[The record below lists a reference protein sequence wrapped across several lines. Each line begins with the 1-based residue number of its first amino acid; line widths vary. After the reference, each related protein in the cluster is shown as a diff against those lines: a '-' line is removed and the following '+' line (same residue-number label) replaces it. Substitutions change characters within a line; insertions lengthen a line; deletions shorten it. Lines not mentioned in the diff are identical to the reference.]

1 MKQVFGKANGHKK
14 SLLFFALAAF
24 MASVVMLVEYYHRNY
39 AELMQIHQHER
50 LSQQLSSVRANIE
63 SELNS
68 NIFLADSLATLI
80 SVNPQSDNE
89 QLTRMAE
96 ALYLKSS
103 SLRNIALAPDNV
115 IRFVYPLTGNESV
128 IGFDYRQSPEQLH
141 TVELAKQRQEVFIA
155 GPLTLI
161 QGNQAIIARM
171 PIFTDPPFNQRYWG
185 TCSAVIEI
193 DKLFKLA
200 GVNELAAQSRLA
212 IRGKDGL
219 GANGEVFFGDESVF
233 AEAFSS
239 ETIRLINGSWL
250 IAIAELPGTS
260 YNGPALA
267 SSYIRVIGY
276 GFSLLLLLV
285 FISLF
290 YSYHFARINSL
301 QDPLTLL
308 PNRRFAMK
316 WLETLINSR
325 AEFCII
331 SLDLDKFKLINDRFG
346 HAIGD
351 QFLQEVARLL
361 QINLRSSD
369 VACRLS
375 GDEFL
380 VIMPRI
386 SKQQDIQPILQKIM
400 TSFKRAT
407 FFANGQSVAFEL
419 SLGTAFFP
427 SDAQD
432 LESLLNQADVAMYQ
446 QKASHKLSQQEKK
459 QT

>member
-1 MKQVFGKANGHKK
+1 MKPVFGIASRHKK
-14 SLLFFALAAF
+14 SLLLCALLAF
-24 MASVVMLVEYYHRNY
+24 IVSAVLLVEYFYRNY
-39 AELMQIHQHER
+39 AELMQIHHHER
-50 LSQQLSSVRANIE
+50 LSQQLSLVRANLE

-80 SVNPQSDNE
+80 SVNPKSNIE
-89 QLTRMAE
+89 QWTRMAE

-103 SLRNIALAPDNV
+103 SLRNIVLAPDNV
-115 IRFVYPLTGNESV
+115 IRFVYPLKNNESV
-128 IGFDYRQSPEQLH
+128 LGFDYRTSPEQLH

-171 PIFTDPPFNQRYWG
+171 PIFTDPPFNQQYWG
-185 TCSAVIEI
+185 TCSAVLDIN
-193 DKLFKLA
+193 KLFKLA
-200 GVNELAAQSRLA
+200 GVDELAANSRLA

-233 AEAFSS
+233 EEAFTT

-250 IAIAELPGTS
+250 MAIAELPGKPYS
-260 YNGPALA
+260 GEGIA

-290 YSYHFARINSL
+290 YSYHLARKNSL

-316 WLETLINSR
+316 WLQTLINSQ

-369 VACRLS
+369 AACRLS

-380 VIMPRI
+380 VILPRI
-386 SKQQDIQPILQKIM
+386 SKQHDIQSILQKVM

-432 LESLLNQADVAMYQ
+432 LESLLHQADVAMYQ
-446 QKASHKLSQQEKK
+446 QKASHKLSLHE
-459 QT
+459 